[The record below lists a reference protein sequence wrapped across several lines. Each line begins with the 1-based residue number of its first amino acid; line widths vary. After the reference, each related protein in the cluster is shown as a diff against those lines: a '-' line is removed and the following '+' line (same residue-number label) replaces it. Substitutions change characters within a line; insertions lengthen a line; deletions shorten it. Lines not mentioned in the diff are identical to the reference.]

1 MNETSSKYVDS
12 FATEK
17 LINEKLS
24 KVSHSPMDSLFKD
37 DIISFEDMGNLSL
50 DRSTVEEQVSKEG
63 ITVFSMP
70 SYCSSGRYIENDRI
84 YLYYYP
90 AANPKH
96 ILYCQ
101 FY

>member
-37 DIISFEDMGNLSL
+37 DIISFED
-50 DRSTVEEQVSKEG
+50 
-63 ITVFSMP
+63 IF
-70 SYCSSGRYIENDRI
+70 
-84 YLYYYP
+84 
-90 AANPKH
+90 
-96 ILYCQ
+96 
-101 FY
+101 